1 MSVITKRMIKQP
13 VSRVSTMINSKRAAL
28 SVSSAAT
35 PGGQVTLGGQ
45 VVSGG
50 VVAAGGGGVRG
61 WRGVTRWLVV
71 CVLVWCGWLLVFGG
85 GSAWGVVRAPWWR
98 LSVRPAP
105 SFVPVSGQMKLIL
118 SATNMGDA
126 ATVGPI
132 TIKDVLP
139 GSMRAT
145 KVFGHAELEAGS
157 TFCVGE
163 PSSETVPVCTYEKSV
178 APFERLEVEVTV
190 NVSGAV
196 SGEVDAL
203 SVSGGGIGGV
213 EVVRGLRV
221 SDGAVPFGVERME
234 LVPEEGPESVGG
246 GGSVDNGSGSTP
258 FQLTSLVEFNQ
269 TLESYP
275 GFVSLQGRGAVA
287 SSPALVRDLAFKLPP
302 GLLGNVNGVAQ
313 CSQRD
318 FSTLLTGNYNECPA
332 SSAIGVA
339 TVALTEPNNVGT
351 GTRRVPVFNMV
362 PAPGEPAQFGFE
374 VERVQ
379 VILKTEIST
388 SDYAVVVR
396 TTNTTE
402 LGQVLSAQVTLW
414 GEPSSEAHDNSRGW
428 ACLAPWRGAGE
439 CVTPEP
445 GDRATVPFLRL
456 PTSCEPLVM
465 SAEGRSWP
473 TMQAPEGLVLAQP
486 PAPLAGEESAFV
498 DELGGCEGLPF
509 GPGFVLGLDQVSAS
523 TPSGMDAEISVP
535 QKTSLTPGEPAESD
549 VRSTTVVLPEGL
561 LLNPA
566 AADGL
571 AACSEEQATLG
582 LGGPAFCPE
591 ESKVGTVLIESPF
604 LPKERG
610 VVGEPFE
617 KVSGGVYLAAQNANP
632 FGSLL
637 ALYIIAQ
644 SPVSGV
650 RVKLAGEIQLDPAT
664 GRIVSTFTNTPQLP
678 FEHFKLHFFDGPRAS
693 LATPALCG
701 TYTSS
706 ATFGSWSGKEV
717 PRSSDFQVSDGAE
730 GAGCQ
735 SPQPFAPSFSAGS
748 DDVGAGAFTSFTLN
762 LVRHDADQP
771 ISALTMTLPPGM
783 AAILAS
789 VTPCPEPQ
797 ATTGGCGPE
806 SMIGHAVSSAGLG
819 PDPYSLPGTVYLTGP
834 YENAPFGI
842 EIVTAADAGPFHL
855 GNVIVRSTI
864 NVDPYTAQVTINT
877 SVPTMVSTLTHP
889 DTGIPVQLKQT
900 TVTVDRPSFEF
911 NPTSCDPMSINGT
924 IQGAAGAS
932 ENITSRFQVEN
943 CQNLS
948 FQPTL
953 QASVDGHASKPNGT
967 TFTVKVTSQGVGVAN
982 IKKVQLQLPIQLPSR
997 LSTLQKAC
1005 LAATFEA
1012 NPASC
1017 DEGSVIGYATI
1028 HTPVFDNPLTGPAYL
1043 VSHGSAAFPDVEFV
1057 LQGEN
1062 IKIILDGHTDIKN
1075 GITYSRFENTPD
1087 APFTTFETVLP
1098 AGPHSILT
1106 ANVPEAKQFN
1116 LCGEK
1121 LDMPTTI
1128 TAQNNITI
1136 IQTTHITIENCT
1148 SKTGVQGST
1157 TTHPTLK
1164 QQYTKTLHKC
1174 RTQYKHNKTKRA
1186 TCEHHAH
1193 THYLNKALHNC
1204 RKQHNTHKQKHCET
1218 TTRKQ
1223 YTTHKH

>member
-1 MSVITKRMIKQP
+1 MSVTTGMSAGLVRM
-13 VSRVSTMINSKRAAL
+13 
-28 SVSSAAT
+28 
-35 PGGQVTLGGQ
+35 G
-45 VVSGG
+45 SGMMRG
-50 VVAAGGGGVRG
+50 VV
-61 WRGVTRWLVV
+61 RWLVV
-71 CVLVWCGWLLVFGG
+71 CVLVCCGWLLVFGG
-85 GSAWGVVRAPWWR
+85 GSAFGGVVRAPWWR

-105 SFVPVSGQMKLIL
+105 SFVPVSGQIKLIL

-126 ATVGPI
+126 ATAGPI

-139 GSMRAT
+139 GSMRAV
-145 KVFGHAELEAGS
+145 KVFGHGEREAVS

-163 PSSETVPVCTYEKSV
+163 PSSETEPVCTYNNPVE
-178 APFERLEVEVTV
+178 PFERLEVEITV
-190 NVSGAV
+190 DVSGAV
-196 SGEVDAL
+196 SGEVDRL

-213 EVVRGLRV
+213 SLSRGLRV
-221 SDGAVPFGVERME
+221 SDGPVPFGVERME
-234 LVPEEGPESVGG
+234 LVPEEGPESTGG
-246 GGSVDNGSGSTP
+246 GGSVDGGSGSTP
-258 FQLTSLVEFNQ
+258 FQLTSLVEFDQ
-269 TLESYP
+269 TLEAYP
-275 GFVSLQGRGAVA
+275 GFVSLQGRGKVA
-287 SSPALVRDLAFKLPP
+287 SSPALVRDLAFRLPP

-318 FSTLLTGNYNECPA
+318 FSTILTGNYNECPA
-332 SSAIGVA
+332 GSAIGVA

-396 TTNTTE
+396 TTNTTQ

-428 ACLAPWRGAGE
+428 ACLVPWRGAGE
-439 CVTPEP
+439 CVEP
-445 GDRATVPFLRL
+445 GVRATVPFLRL

-473 TMQAPEGLVLAQP
+473 TTVAPEGLLLAQA
-486 PAPLAGEESAFV
+486 PAPLAGESMFV
-498 DELGGCEGLPF
+498 DDLGGCESLPF
-509 GPGFVLGLDQVSAS
+509 GPEFMLGLDQVSAS
-523 TPSGMDAEISVP
+523 TPSGMNAEISVP
-535 QKTSLTPGEPAESD
+535 QESSLTPGEPAESD
-549 VRSTTVVLPEGL
+549 VQSTTVMLPEGL

-610 VVGEPFE
+610 VEGEPFE

-637 ALYIIAQ
+637 ALYIVAQ

-650 RVKLAGEIQLDPAT
+650 RVKLAGEIQLDPET
-664 GRIVSTFTNTPQLP
+664 GRIVSTFQNTPQLP

-706 ATFGSWSGKEV
+706 ATFDSWSGKNV
-717 PRSSDFQVSDGAE
+717 PASSDFQVTQGAE

-735 SPQPFAPSFSAGS
+735 TPQPFAPSFSAGS
-748 DDVGAGAFTSFTLN
+748 NDVGAGAFTSFTLN
-762 LVRHDADQP
+762 LSRHDADQQ
-771 ISALTMTLPPGM
+771 ISNVTMTLPPGM

-797 ATTGGCGPE
+797 AATGGCAPE
-806 SMIGHAVSSAGLG
+806 SMIGHAISSAGLG

-834 YENAPFGI
+834 YHEAPFGI
-842 EIVTAADAGPFHL
+842 EIVTPADAGPFHL

-864 NVDPYTAQVTINT
+864 NVNPYTAQVTINT
-877 SVPTMVSTLTHP
+877 SVPTMVSTLEHP

-924 IQGAAGAS
+924 LESPAGAT
-932 ENITSRFQVEN
+932 ENVASRFQVDN

-948 FQPTL
+948 FHPKL
-953 QASVDGHASKPNGT
+953 EASVDGHASKPNGT
-967 TFTVKVTSQGVGVAN
+967 TFTVKVSSQGVGVAN

-997 LSTLQKAC
+997 LTTLQKAC
-1005 LAATFEA
+1005 LAAVFET

-1017 DEGSVIGYATI
+1017 DEGSVIGHATI
-1028 HTPVFDNPLTGPAYL
+1028 HTPVFNNPLTGPAYL

-1098 AGPHSILT
+1098 AGPHSVLT
-1106 ANVPEAKQFN
+1106 ANVPETKQFN

-1128 TAQNNITI
+1128 TAQNNTTI
-1136 IQTTHITIENCT
+1136 IQTTHITIENCAST
-1148 SKTGVQGST
+1148 SGVKGST
-1157 TTHPTLK
+1157 THHPTLK
-1164 QQYTKTLHKC
+1164 QQYTKTLKHC
-1174 RTQYKHNKTKRA
+1174 RTRYKHNKTKRA

-1193 THYLNKALHNC
+1193 THYLNKALQNC
-1204 RKQHNTHKQKHCET
+1204 RKHNKHNTHKQKHCET

-1223 YTTHKH
+1223 YNTHKH